1 MATIPIFKLS
11 VIMERLLFLPVK
23 INTQYRTIYIVA
35 KSKYLADREIVSVD
49 RGKLMCFN
57 SFYDFTE

>member
-35 KSKYLADREIVSVD
+35 KSKYLADREIPSE
-49 RGKLMCFN
+49 C
-57 SFYDFTE
+57 